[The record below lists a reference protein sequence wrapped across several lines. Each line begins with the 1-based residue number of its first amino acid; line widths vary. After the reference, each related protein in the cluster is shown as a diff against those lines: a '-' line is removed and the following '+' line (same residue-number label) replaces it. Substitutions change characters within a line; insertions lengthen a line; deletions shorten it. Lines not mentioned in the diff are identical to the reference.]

1 MQLKVRERGEG
12 FLNVTVWHRSQ
23 VLLAELILTTTPEGA
38 HIQAQF
44 LYSSADEWVILD
56 LVMKGV
62 VLYNGDILF
71 RTIWLD
77 A

>member
-44 LYSSADEWVILD
+44 LYSSADE
-56 LVMKGV
+56 
-62 VLYNGDILF
+62 
-71 RTIWLD
+71 
-77 A
+77 